1 MLALGM
7 PYLVFNPVVGSIMM
21 IIIIILVIK
30 RKKKIEGVVKR

>member
-21 IIIIILVIK
+21 IIIILVIK